1 MRPCS
6 LQSAEEAKAV
16 KLAEKKIIRV
26 LKLVWTR
33 HAKRFVD
40 DSEVLKELVPPDSLS
55 QFKLTGYS
63 GISFPSWVISL
74 DTYLPHLTMVFMD
87 DLPNCDALPPLGQLP
102 NLEWLTIGGMPS
114 IRKID
119 GDFYGGRRAF
129 PKLMKFFLVDLKC
142 LKEWN
147 GLNKLVFPEPSV
159 LYLEGCPML
168 RFKSRPPPSKGDLT
182 ISYSDEVL
190 LSSWGHVSAS
200 SSSATTRL
208 YVKFCKAPL
217 HQWSLLRHLPYLKHL
232 EITKCSDLTCGATDF
247 LGCISSLETLTVR
260 EWENVQLPERLG
272 DLISLKELKVLN
284 CDAIKTLPYSKFLAY
299 NG

>member
-1 MRPCS
+1 
-6 LQSAEEAKAV
+6 
-16 KLAEKKIIRV
+16 
-26 LKLVWTR
+26 
-33 HAKRFVD
+33 
-40 DSEVLKELVPPDSLS
+40 
-55 QFKLTGYS
+55 
-63 GISFPSWVISL
+63 
-74 DTYLPHLTMVFMD
+74 MVFMD